1 MLKISFGEGSEQKK
15 GEEILI
21 NNVGFFSPKI
31 LFSMALVRC
40 PPIVDTGIFFFSVP
54 KKLQFLTLSQCW
66 GILESHNIG
75 DYKAF

>member
-1 MLKISFGEGSEQKK
+1 MLKISFGEGGEQKK

-40 PPIVDTGIFFFSVP
+40 PPIVDTGIFFF
-54 KKLQFLTLSQCW
+54 FCSQETAISDPIPVLGNF
-66 GILESHNIG
+66 GIS
-75 DYKAF
+75 